1 MAAKVRQ
8 LIQKLRYLI
17 FIFSATSPLFP
28 FFLVALFF
36 LAIVLL
42 GMGAYF
48 VGLFSLDSLSA
59 EGIDNQ
65 LDGGVIDTF
74 WWSLKHVLDPGAF
87 SEDYGAPFLVKVF
100 AFVNTLMGLLLVGA
114 LIGFIVN
121 SINSMMD
128 QVMRGSVKVEEKR
141 HVVILG
147 WNDKVPSIINILARG
162 RNRMIVVI
170 LSAEEPREVRERL
183 RQRLKERPGLR
194 VLPQRGSAHL
204 TSELDRVA
212 LRQAAAVIMVA
223 DDSDRKNVVSA
234 DISSIKSL
242 MLLKSFDFSQ
252 AERPNLVVE
261 VSEDSTRGLVEGI
274 SNPPVPSVSGGDFI
288 GKTLVQCARNPGY
301 SNIYTELLALRGYRL
316 VIAEFPEFEEAL
328 FGDVVAQFE
337 TAIPIGVSWVEDDGR
352 RAIILN
358 PEVDYDLG
366 PGDELVM
373 LSRFTGDLA
382 WSPTDFA
389 NLKRLA
395 QPRFDASAD
404 VDQVELMPGDS
415 QSRLERVAVVG
426 YSSSFRSVL
435 EALNGHATEQ
445 SHVLLLN
452 EASKR
457 DVLPLPDLDE
467 VRELFPNLVI
477 SVEYIDFENG
487 SDQRLVELIGAQ
499 EALVLLAD
507 ESVAGA
513 DSDAGV
519 AVNLLRLS
527 DAIAANTELNV
538 VIEVFESASSDYLAP
553 LPVTDAVYGPELL
566 SIQMAQIAM
575 RPALAPVF
583 RELLNAGGIEMRVRP
598 LAAYMTVSDTIDFAQ
613 LQHIC
618 LSRNESALGIAR
630 AGASGEVIF
639 CPGSERLPA
648 MADDKVVVLA
658 QQLYV

>member
-1 MAAKVRQ
+1 MVSKVRQ
-8 LIQKLRYLI
+8 LMQKLRYLI

-36 LAIVLL
+36 FAIVML

-48 VGLFSLDSLSA
+48 VGLFSMDSLSA
-59 EGIDNQ
+59 EGIDDQ
-65 LDGGVIDTF
+65 LGGGVIDTF

-100 AFVNTLMGLLLVGA
+100 AFINTLMGLLFVGA

-162 RNRMIVVI
+162 VNRMIVVI
-170 LSAEEPREVRERL
+170 LSSEEPREVRERL
-183 RQRLKERPGLR
+183 RQRLTERSGLR

-223 DDSDRKNVVSA
+223 DDSDRKNVVSS

-242 MLLKSFDFSQ
+242 MLLKGFEFNETS
-252 AERPNLVVE
+252 RPNLVVE
-261 VSEDSTRGLVEGI
+261 VSEDSTRELVEGI
-274 SNPPVPSVSGGDFI
+274 SNPPVPSVSSGDFI

-316 VIAEFPEFEEAL
+316 VIAEFPEYEDAL
-328 FGDVVAQFE
+328 FGDVVARFE
-337 TAIPIGVSWVEDDGR
+337 TAIPIGISWVEDDGR

-358 PEVDYDLG
+358 PEPDYDLA

-373 LSRFTGDLA
+373 LSRFSGDLA
-382 WSPTDFA
+382 WGPMNAT
-389 NLKRLA
+389 NMKRLET
-395 QPRFDASAD
+395 PRFAAD
-404 VDQVELMPGDS
+404 EEPEQIESEADTHT
-415 QSRLERVAVVG
+415 RLERVAVVG
-426 YSSSFRSVL
+426 HSSSFRSVL

-452 EASKR
+452 DTGVQDSLT
-457 DVLPLPDLDE
+457 LPN
-467 VRELFPNLVI
+467 RQELVEQFPNLV
-477 SVEYIDFENG
+477 VTPEFIDFEDRAD
-487 SDQRLVELIGAQ
+487 SRLAELVAQQ
-499 EALVLLAD
+499 EALILLAD
-507 ESVAGA
+507 ESVSGA
-513 DSDAGV
+513 DSDASI

-527 DAIAANTELNV
+527 DAIAANESLNV
-538 VIEVFESASSDYLAP
+538 VIEVFESASSDYLAS
-553 LPVTDAVYGPELL
+553 LPVTDAVFGPELL

-583 RELLNAGGIEMRVRP
+583 RELLNAGGIEMVVRP
-598 LAAYMTVSDTIDFAQ
+598 LAAYMAVSETIDFAQ

-618 LSRNESALGIAR
+618 LSRNETALGIAR
-630 AGASGEVIF
+630 AGATGEVVF
-639 CPGSERLPA
+639 CPGLDQLPGQP
-648 MADDKVVVLA
+648 DDKVIVLA

>member
-1 MAAKVRQ
+1 MASRVRQ
-8 LIQKLRYLI
+8 LLQKLRYLI

-36 LAIVLL
+36 IVIVVL

-65 LDGGVIDTF
+65 LGGGVIDTF

-87 SEDYGAPFLVKVF
+87 SEDYGAPFLVKLF
-100 AFVNTLMGLLLVGA
+100 AFINTLMGLLLVGA

-128 QVMRGSVKVEEKR
+128 EVKRGSVKVEEKQ

-162 RNRMIVVI
+162 ARRLIVVI
-170 LSAEEPREVRERL
+170 LSSEEPREVRERL
-183 RQRLKERPGLR
+183 RQRLQVRSGLR

-204 TSELDRVA
+204 ASELDRVA

-223 DDSDRKNVVSA
+223 DDSDRQNVVSS

-242 MLLKSFDFSQ
+242 MLLKSFDF
-252 AERPNLVVE
+252 AAAVRPNLVVE
-261 VSEDSTRGLVEGI
+261 VSEDNTRRLVEGI
-274 SNPPVPSVSGGDFI
+274 SNPPIPSVSGGDFI

-301 SNIYTELLALRGYRL
+301 SNIYTQLLALRGYRL
-316 VIAEFPEFEEAL
+316 VIAEFPEYEDAL
-328 FGDVVAQFE
+328 FGEVVASFE
-337 TAIPIGVSWVEDDGR
+337 TAIPIGLSWIEDDGR

-358 PEVDYDLG
+358 PEADYDLG
-366 PGDELVM
+366 PGDEVVV
-373 LSRFTGDLA
+373 LSRFAGDLA
-382 WSPTDFA
+382 WGPMDTV
-389 NLKRLA
+389 NLKRLNVA
-395 QPRFDASAD
+395 RFDAGEDVAQVDSAD
-404 VDQVELMPGDS
+404 AHT
-415 QSRLERVAVVG
+415 RLERVAVVG
-426 YSSSFRSVL
+426 HSSSFRSVL
-435 EALNGHATEQ
+435 EALSGHATEQ

-452 EASKR
+452 DNDER
-457 DVLPLPDLDE
+457 DGLNLPSPE
-467 VRELFPNLVI
+467 ELMQQFPNLVI
-477 SVEYIDFENG
+477 STEFLDFAEAAVAMH
-487 SDQRLVELIGAQ
+487 DLIAGQ
-499 EALVLLAD
+499 EALIILAD
-507 ESVAGA
+507 ETVCGA
-513 DSDAGV
+513 DSDAAV
-519 AVNLLRLS
+519 AVKLLRLA
-527 DAIAANTELNV
+527 DAIAANASLNV

-553 LPVTDAVYGPELL
+553 LPVTDAVFGPELL

-575 RPALAPVF
+575 RPTLAPVF

-598 LAAYMTVSDTIDFAQ
+598 LAAYMEVDQHIDFPQ

-618 LSRNESALGIAR
+618 MSRNETALGIAR

-639 CPGSERLPA
+639 CPGAEPLAAEP
-648 MADDKVVVLA
+648 DDKVVVLA
-658 QQLYV
+658 QQLYM

>member
-1 MAAKVRQ
+1 MASKMGQ
-8 LIQKLRYLI
+8 LLQKLRYLI

-48 VGLFSLDSLSA
+48 VGLFSIDSLSA
-59 EGIDNQ
+59 EGIDDQ
-65 LDGGVIDTF
+65 LGGGVIDTF

-100 AFVNTLMGLLLVGA
+100 AFVNTLMGLLFVGA

-147 WNDKVPSIINILARG
+147 WNDKVPSIINMLARG
-162 RNRMIVVI
+162 VNRMIVVI

-183 RQRLKERPGLR
+183 RQRLTERSGLR

-223 DDSDRKNVVSA
+223 DDIDRKNVVSS
-234 DISSIKSL
+234 DISTIKSL
-242 MLLKSFDFSQ
+242 MLLKSFDFSES
-252 AERPNLVVE
+252 ARPNLVVE
-261 VSEDSTRGLVEGI
+261 VSEDNTRRLVEGI

-316 VIAEFPEFEEAL
+316 VISEFPEFEDAL

-337 TAIPIGVSWVEDDGR
+337 SAIPIGVSWVEDDGR

-358 PEVDYDLG
+358 PELDYDLG
-366 PGDELVM
+366 PGDELVI
-373 LSRFTGDLA
+373 LSKFTGDLA
-382 WSPTDFA
+382 WGPLDSA
-389 NLKRLA
+389 HLKRLA
-395 QPRFDASAD
+395 QPRFDASAE
-404 VDQVELMPGDS
+404 VEQDEAMPGNS

-452 EASKR
+452 EVAKQ
-457 DVLPLPDLDE
+457 DELTLPDISELG
-467 VRELFPNLVI
+467 ELFPNLVI
-477 SVEYIDFENG
+477 TLEFLDFEDSTDKRIEECIAN
-487 SDQRLVELIGAQ
+487 Q
-499 EALVLLAD
+499 EALILLAD

-513 DSDAGV
+513 DSDASV

-527 DAIAANTELNV
+527 DAIALNPVLNV

-553 LPVTDAVYGPELL
+553 LPVTDAVFGPELL

-598 LAAYMTVSDTIDFAQ
+598 LSAYMTVTDTIDFAQ

-630 AGASGEVIF
+630 AGAAGEVIF
-639 CPGSERLPA
+639 CPGSEQLNAEP
-648 MADDKVVVLA
+648 DDKVIVLA
-658 QQLYV
+658 QQLYM

>member
-1 MAAKVRQ
+1 MASKMGQ
-8 LIQKLRYLI
+8 LLQKLRYLI

-48 VGLFSLDSLSA
+48 VGLFSIDSLSA
-59 EGIDNQ
+59 EGIDDQ
-65 LDGGVIDTF
+65 LGGGVIDTF

-100 AFVNTLMGLLLVGA
+100 AFVNTLMGLLFVGA

-147 WNDKVPSIINILARG
+147 WNDKVPSIINMLARG
-162 RNRMIVVI
+162 VNRMIVVI

-183 RQRLKERPGLR
+183 RQRLTERSGLR

-223 DDSDRKNVVSA
+223 DDIDRKNVVSS
-234 DISSIKSL
+234 DISTIKSL
-242 MLLKSFDFSQ
+242 MLLKSFDFSES
-252 AERPNLVVE
+252 ARPNLVVE
-261 VSEDSTRGLVEGI
+261 VSEDSTRRLVEGI

-316 VIAEFPEFEEAL
+316 VISEFPEFEDAL

-337 TAIPIGVSWVEDDGR
+337 SAIPIGVSWVEDDGR

-358 PEVDYDLG
+358 PELDYDLG
-366 PGDELVM
+366 PGDELVI
-373 LSRFTGDLA
+373 LSKFTGDLA
-382 WSPTDFA
+382 WGPLDSA
-389 NLKRLA
+389 HLKRLA
-395 QPRFDASAD
+395 QPRFDASAE
-404 VDQVELMPGDS
+404 VEQDEAMPGNS

-452 EASKR
+452 EVAKQ
-457 DVLPLPDLDE
+457 DELTLPDISELG
-467 VRELFPNLVI
+467 ELFPNLVI
-477 SVEYIDFENG
+477 TVEFLDFEDSTDKRIEECIAN
-487 SDQRLVELIGAQ
+487 Q
-499 EALVLLAD
+499 EALILLAD

-513 DSDAGV
+513 DSDASV

-527 DAIAANTELNV
+527 DAIALNPALNV

-553 LPVTDAVYGPELL
+553 LPVTDAVFGPELL

-598 LAAYMTVSDTIDFAQ
+598 LSAYMTVTDTIDFAQ

-630 AGASGEVIF
+630 AGAAGEVIF
-639 CPGSERLPA
+639 CPGSEQLNAEP
-648 MADDKVVVLA
+648 DDKVIVLA
-658 QQLYV
+658 QQLYM

>member
-1 MAAKVRQ
+1 MASKMGQ
-8 LIQKLRYLI
+8 LLQKLRYLI

-48 VGLFSLDSLSA
+48 VGLFSIDSLSA
-59 EGIDNQ
+59 EGIDDQ
-65 LDGGVIDTF
+65 LGGGVIDTF

-100 AFVNTLMGLLLVGA
+100 AFVNTLMGLLFVGA

-147 WNDKVPSIINILARG
+147 WNDKVPSIINMLARG
-162 RNRMIVVI
+162 VNRMIVVI

-183 RQRLKERPGLR
+183 RQRLTERSGLR

-223 DDSDRKNVVSA
+223 DDIDRKNVVSS
-234 DISSIKSL
+234 DISTIKSL
-242 MLLKSFDFSQ
+242 MLLKSFDFSES
-252 AERPNLVVE
+252 ARPNLVVE
-261 VSEDSTRGLVEGI
+261 VSEDSTRRLVEGI

-316 VIAEFPEFEEAL
+316 VISEFPEFEDAL

-337 TAIPIGVSWVEDDGR
+337 SAIPIGVSWVEDDGR

-358 PEVDYDLG
+358 PELDYDLG
-366 PGDELVM
+366 PGDELVI
-373 LSRFTGDLA
+373 LSKFTGDLA
-382 WSPTDFA
+382 WGPLDSA
-389 NLKRLA
+389 HLKRLA
-395 QPRFDASAD
+395 QPRFDASAE
-404 VDQVELMPGDS
+404 VEQGEAMPGNS

-452 EASKR
+452 EVAKQ
-457 DVLPLPDLDE
+457 DELTLPDISELG
-467 VRELFPNLVI
+467 ELFPNLVI
-477 SVEYIDFENG
+477 TVEFLDFED
-487 SDQRLVELIGAQ
+487 STDKRLEECIANQ
-499 EALVLLAD
+499 EALILLAD

-513 DSDAGV
+513 DSDASV

-527 DAIAANTELNV
+527 DAIAVNPALNV

-553 LPVTDAVYGPELL
+553 LPVTDAVFGPELL

-598 LAAYMTVSDTIDFAQ
+598 LSAYMTVTDTIDFAQ

-630 AGASGEVIF
+630 AGAAGEVIF
-639 CPGSERLPA
+639 CPGSEQLNAEP
-648 MADDKVVVLA
+648 DDKVIVLA
-658 QQLYV
+658 QQLYM

>member
-1 MAAKVRQ
+1 MASKMGQ
-8 LIQKLRYLI
+8 LLQKLRYLI

-48 VGLFSLDSLSA
+48 VGLFSIDSLSA
-59 EGIDNQ
+59 EGIDDQ
-65 LDGGVIDTF
+65 LGGGVIDTF

-100 AFVNTLMGLLLVGA
+100 AFVNTLMGLLFVGA

-147 WNDKVPSIINILARG
+147 WNDKVPSIINMLARG
-162 RNRMIVVI
+162 VNRMIVVI

-183 RQRLKERPGLR
+183 RQRLTERSGLR

-223 DDSDRKNVVSA
+223 DDIDRKNVVSS
-234 DISSIKSL
+234 DISTIKSL
-242 MLLKSFDFSQ
+242 MLLKSFDFSES
-252 AERPNLVVE
+252 ARPNLVVE
-261 VSEDSTRGLVEGI
+261 VSEDSTRRLVEGI

-316 VIAEFPEFEEAL
+316 VISEFPEFEDAL

-337 TAIPIGVSWVEDDGR
+337 SAIPIGVSWVEDDGR

-358 PEVDYDLG
+358 PELDYDLG
-366 PGDELVM
+366 PGDELVI
-373 LSRFTGDLA
+373 LSKFTGDLA
-382 WSPTDFA
+382 WGPLDSA
-389 NLKRLA
+389 HLKRLA
-395 QPRFDASAD
+395 QPRFDASAE
-404 VDQVELMPGDS
+404 VEQDEAMPGNS

-452 EASKR
+452 EVAKQ
-457 DVLPLPDLDE
+457 DELTLPDISELG
-467 VRELFPNLVI
+467 ELFPNLVI
-477 SVEYIDFENG
+477 TVEFLDFEDSTDKRIEECIAN
-487 SDQRLVELIGAQ
+487 Q
-499 EALVLLAD
+499 EALILLAD

-513 DSDAGV
+513 DSDASV

-527 DAIAANTELNV
+527 DAIAVNPALNV

-553 LPVTDAVYGPELL
+553 LPVTDAVFGPELL

-598 LAAYMTVSDTIDFAQ
+598 LSAYMTVTDTIDFAQ

-630 AGASGEVIF
+630 AGAAGEVIF
-639 CPGSERLPA
+639 CPGSEQLNAEP
-648 MADDKVVVLA
+648 DDKVIVLA
-658 QQLYV
+658 QQLYM

>member
-1 MAAKVRQ
+1 MASKMGQ
-8 LIQKLRYLI
+8 LLQKLRYLI

-48 VGLFSLDSLSA
+48 VGLFSIDSLSA
-59 EGIDNQ
+59 EGIDDQ
-65 LDGGVIDTF
+65 LGGGVIDTF

-100 AFVNTLMGLLLVGA
+100 AFVNTLMGLLFVGA

-147 WNDKVPSIINILARG
+147 WNDKVPSIINMLARG
-162 RNRMIVVI
+162 VNRMIVVI

-183 RQRLKERPGLR
+183 RQRLTERSGLR

-223 DDSDRKNVVSA
+223 DDIDRKNVVSS
-234 DISSIKSL
+234 DISTIKSL
-242 MLLKSFDFSQ
+242 MLLKSFDFSES
-252 AERPNLVVE
+252 ARPNLVVE
-261 VSEDSTRGLVEGI
+261 VSEDSTRRLVEGI

-316 VIAEFPEFEEAL
+316 VISEFPEFEDAL

-337 TAIPIGVSWVEDDGR
+337 SAIPIGVSWVEDDGR

-358 PEVDYDLG
+358 PELDYDLG
-366 PGDELVM
+366 PGDELVI
-373 LSRFTGDLA
+373 LSKFTGDLA
-382 WSPTDFA
+382 WGPLDSA
-389 NLKRLA
+389 HLKRLA
-395 QPRFDASAD
+395 QPRFDASAE
-404 VDQVELMPGDS
+404 VEQDEAMPGNS

-452 EASKR
+452 EVAKQ
-457 DVLPLPDLDE
+457 DELTLPDISELG
-467 VRELFPNLVI
+467 ELFPNLVI
-477 SVEYIDFENG
+477 TVEFLDFED
-487 SDQRLVELIGAQ
+487 STDKRLEECIANQ
-499 EALVLLAD
+499 EALILLAD

-513 DSDAGV
+513 DSDASV

-527 DAIAANTELNV
+527 DAIAVNPALNV

-553 LPVTDAVYGPELL
+553 LPVTDAVFGPELL

-598 LAAYMTVSDTIDFAQ
+598 LSAYMTVTDTIDFAQ

-630 AGASGEVIF
+630 AGAAGEVIF
-639 CPGSERLPA
+639 CPGSEQLNAEP
-648 MADDKVVVLA
+648 DDKVIVLA
-658 QQLYV
+658 QQLYM

>member
-1 MAAKVRQ
+1 
-8 LIQKLRYLI
+8 
-17 FIFSATSPLFP
+17 
-28 FFLVALFF
+28 
-36 LAIVLL
+36 
-42 GMGAYF
+42 MGAYF
-48 VGLFSLDSLSA
+48 VGLFSIDSLSA
-59 EGIDNQ
+59 EGIDDQ
-65 LDGGVIDTF
+65 LGGGVIDTF

-100 AFVNTLMGLLLVGA
+100 AFVNTLMGLLFVGA

-147 WNDKVPSIINILARG
+147 WNDKVPSIINMLARG
-162 RNRMIVVI
+162 VNRMIVVI

-183 RQRLKERPGLR
+183 RQRLTERSGLR

-223 DDSDRKNVVSA
+223 DDIDRKNVVSS
-234 DISSIKSL
+234 DISTIKSL
-242 MLLKSFDFSQ
+242 MLLKSFDFSES
-252 AERPNLVVE
+252 ARPNLVVE
-261 VSEDSTRGLVEGI
+261 VSEDNTRRLVEGI

-316 VIAEFPEFEEAL
+316 VISEFPEFEDAL

-337 TAIPIGVSWVEDDGR
+337 SAIPIGVSWVEDDGR

-358 PEVDYDLG
+358 PELDYDLG
-366 PGDELVM
+366 PGDELVI
-373 LSRFTGDLA
+373 LSKFTGDLA
-382 WSPTDFA
+382 WGPLDSA
-389 NLKRLA
+389 HLKRLA
-395 QPRFDASAD
+395 QPRFDASAE
-404 VDQVELMPGDS
+404 VEQDEAMPGNS

-452 EASKR
+452 EVAKQ
-457 DVLPLPDLDE
+457 DELTLPDISELG
-467 VRELFPNLVI
+467 ELFPNLVI
-477 SVEYIDFENG
+477 TLEFLDFEDSTDKRIEECIAN
-487 SDQRLVELIGAQ
+487 Q
-499 EALVLLAD
+499 EALILLAD

-513 DSDAGV
+513 DSDASV

-527 DAIAANTELNV
+527 DAIALNPVLNV

-553 LPVTDAVYGPELL
+553 LPVTDAVFGPELL

-598 LAAYMTVSDTIDFAQ
+598 LSAYMTVTDTIDFAQ

-630 AGASGEVIF
+630 AGAAGEVIF
-639 CPGSERLPA
+639 CPGSEQLNAEP
-648 MADDKVVVLA
+648 DDKVIVLA
-658 QQLYV
+658 QQLYM

>member
-1 MAAKVRQ
+1 MASKMGQ
-8 LIQKLRYLI
+8 LLQKLRYLI

-48 VGLFSLDSLSA
+48 VGLFSIDSLSA
-59 EGIDNQ
+59 EGIDDQ
-65 LDGGVIDTF
+65 LGGGVIDTF

-100 AFVNTLMGLLLVGA
+100 AFVNTLMGLLFVGA

-147 WNDKVPSIINILARG
+147 WNDKVPSIINMLARG
-162 RNRMIVVI
+162 VNRMIVVI

-183 RQRLKERPGLR
+183 RQRLTERSGLR

-223 DDSDRKNVVSA
+223 DDIDRKNVVSS
-234 DISSIKSL
+234 DISTIKSL
-242 MLLKSFDFSQ
+242 MLLKSFDFSES
-252 AERPNLVVE
+252 ARPNLVVE
-261 VSEDSTRGLVEGI
+261 VSEDSTRRLVEGI

-316 VIAEFPEFEEAL
+316 VISEFPEFEDAL

-337 TAIPIGVSWVEDDGR
+337 SAIPIGVSWVEDDGR

-358 PEVDYDLG
+358 PELDYDLG
-366 PGDELVM
+366 PGDELVI
-373 LSRFTGDLA
+373 LSKFTGDLA
-382 WSPTDFA
+382 WGPLDSA
-389 NLKRLA
+389 HLKRLA
-395 QPRFDASAD
+395 QPRFDASAE
-404 VDQVELMPGDS
+404 VEQDEAMPGNS

-452 EASKR
+452 EVAKQ
-457 DVLPLPDLDE
+457 DELTLPDISELG
-467 VRELFPNLVI
+467 ELFPNLVI
-477 SVEYIDFENG
+477 TVEFLDFEDSTDKRIEECIAN
-487 SDQRLVELIGAQ
+487 QEVLI
-499 EALVLLAD
+499 LLAD

-513 DSDAGV
+513 DSDASV

-527 DAIAANTELNV
+527 DAIALNPALNV

-553 LPVTDAVYGPELL
+553 LPVTDAVFGPELL

-598 LAAYMTVSDTIDFAQ
+598 LSAYMTVTDTIDFAQ

-630 AGASGEVIF
+630 AGAAGEVIF
-639 CPGSERLPA
+639 CPGSEQLNAEP
-648 MADDKVVVLA
+648 DDKVIVLA
-658 QQLYV
+658 QQLYM